1 MATVLTLNEALR
13 THRLDDFIA
22 QAEAEGVAA
31 ALQSEFDEL
40 IGRVVKAPLPEGQT
54 SHSHARGGSR
64 GK

>member
-22 QAEAEGVAA
+22 QAEADGVANA
-31 ALQSEFDEL
+31 VQAEFDAL
-40 IGRVVKAPLPEGQT
+40 LGRVVKAPLPARRT
-54 SHSHARGGSR
+54 SRSPAPDGSR